1 MSGPRF
7 PHDELEQL
15 IAANALDGLSE
26 LEHRRMV
33 QEMERHGPDC
43 EECNRLVA
51 EYAEVASRLAFSAPA
66 TAMTAEAEERLLGAA
81 LTERPSARPAP
92 SPVAPERKP
101 RRARRWVAAV
111 AVAAA
116 LALVGGAAGYLIAP
130 RGPNTNAQLV
140 AFVSQ
145 PGTRVVPLDPTP
157 GQPGG
162 RQLAVAFR
170 PGTTEAWVFGSL
182 PELSDNRVYELWF
195 QDPSAELHPGGVFVP
210 KDGTVAVQ
218 TTLAQSFQ
226 ALAVSIEPPGGSP
239 QPTTTPIFLSAV

>member
-1 MSGPRF
+1 
-7 PHDELEQL
+7 
-15 IAANALDGLSE
+15 
-26 LEHRRMV
+26 MV

-51 EYAEVASRLAFSAPA
+51 EYAEVASRLAFSVPA
-66 TAMTAEAEERLLGAA
+66 TAITAGAEERLLASA
-81 LTERPSARPAP
+81 LTQRPSARPAP
-92 SPVAPERKP
+92 SRVEPEREP
-101 RRARRWVAAV
+101 RRAGRWVAAV

-116 LALVGGAAGYLIAP
+116 IALIGGAAGYFIAP
-130 RGPNTNAQLV
+130 RRPNANAQLI

-145 PGTRVVPLDPTP
+145 PGTRVVPLEPTP

-182 PELSDNRVYELWF
+182 PELTDDRVYELWF
-195 QDPSAELHPGGVFVP
+195 QDPSSELHPGGVFVP
-210 KDGTVAVQ
+210 KNGTVAVQ

-239 QPTTTPIFLSAV
+239 QPTTTPIFLTAV